1 MTTLDKAVLLAAVA
15 LFGAASADAQ
25 SALLTLPDLSQH
37 ARLTQRIGLTDI
49 TIDYHR
55 PLVAG
60 RKIFGALEPYGE
72 VWRAG
77 ANYNTT
83 FEISDSLRVEGHV
96 LPKGVYGLHMIP
108 GASSW
113 VIIFSNNSTSW
124 GSFTYDSTEDA
135 LRVRVAPQT
144 IPHVEALTYSFDD
157 PKPSSVVLTMR
168 WDNVAVPV
176 RMEIDTPH
184 LVAQRLR
191 LQLRG
196 RAQTEW
202 QAWEE
207 VANYLLENSLD
218 ASEAL
223 RYANQSIQIEDR
235 FENEVT
241 RARAL
246 RALGRAA
253 EADSAQAKAITMGS
267 QAQVYSF
274 ARTLQRLGQ
283 QRAALQIFLQDSRK
297 HPGTWTSHLEA
308 ARIAVAASDYPQAIV
323 ETKAAITLAPTAM
336 KAPLEQVLVQL
347 QNGVDINRE
356 VRASDMT
363 VRDTIE
369 SYYERLGQRAGWDAV
384 FADDVAFTN
393 FASPVRRVAGKEAF
407 LQATRRFYGS
417 VGSLEV
423 RELVVDGAYACA
435 LVRYEVQPP
444 NGAPPF
450 ESHVAEFFTVDDG
463 KIGAFAICFDTA
475 PYPKS

>member
-1 MTTLDKAVLLAAVA
+1 MATWPHAGQSQAMTTSTRAVLLAAGM
-15 LFGAASADAQ
+15 LLGAASADAQ

-37 ARLTQRIGLTDI
+37 ARVTQRIGLTDI

-60 RKIFGALEPYGE
+60 RKIFGALQPYGE

-83 FEISDSLRVEGHV
+83 IEISDSVRVDGRS
-96 LPKGVYGLHMIP
+96 LPKGIYGLHMIP

-157 PKPSSVVLTMR
+157 PKPASVVLTMR
-168 WDNVAVPV
+168 WENVAVPI
-176 RMEIDTPH
+176 RLEIDAPH
-184 LVAQRLR
+184 LVAQKLR

-202 QAWEE
+202 QSWEE
-207 VANYLLENSLD
+207 VANYLLESSLD
-218 ASEAL
+218 ATEAL
-223 RYANQSIQIEDR
+223 RYADRSIQIEDR

-241 RARAL
+241 LARAL
-246 RALGRAA
+246 RALGRVA
-253 EADSAQAKAITMGS
+253 EADSTQSKAIAMGS
-267 QAQVYSF
+267 QAQVYSL

-308 ARIAVAASDYPQAIV
+308 ARIAVAASDYRQAIV
-323 ETKAAITLAPTAM
+323 EIKAAIALATPAM
-336 KAPLEQVLVQL
+336 KGALQQVLVQL
-347 QNGVDINRE
+347 QNGVDINR
-356 VRASDMT
+356 
-363 VRDTIE
+363 
-369 SYYERLGQRAGWDAV
+369 
-384 FADDVAFTN
+384 
-393 FASPVRRVAGKEAF
+393 
-407 LQATRRFYGS
+407 
-417 VGSLEV
+417 
-423 RELVVDGAYACA
+423 
-435 LVRYEVQPP
+435 
-444 NGAPPF
+444 
-450 ESHVAEFFTVDDG
+450 
-463 KIGAFAICFDTA
+463 
-475 PYPKS
+475 

>member
-1 MTTLDKAVLLAAVA
+1 MATIERIFLLAAGM
-15 LFGAASADAQ
+15 LLGAASADAQ
-25 SALLTLPDLSQH
+25 SAVLTFPDLSQR
-37 ARLTQRIGLTDI
+37 ARVTQRIGLTDV

-60 RKIFGALEPYGE
+60 RKIFGALQPYGD

-83 FEISDSLRVEGHV
+83 IEITDSVRVEGRP
-96 LPKGVYGLHMIP
+96 LAKGIYGLHMIP

-135 LRVRVAPQT
+135 LRVRVTPQT

-168 WDNVAVPV
+168 WEKVAVPM

-184 LVAQRLR
+184 LVAQKLR

-202 QAWEE
+202 QSWEE

-218 ASEAL
+218 AAEAL
-223 RYANQSIQIEDR
+223 RYADQSIQIEDR
-235 FENEVT
+235 FENEIT

-253 EADSAQAKAITMGS
+253 EADSTQSKAIAMGS
-267 QAQVYSF
+267 QTQVYSF

-308 ARIAVAASDYPQAIV
+308 ARIAVAASDYRQAII
-323 ETKAAITLAPTAM
+323 EIRAAIPLATPAM
-336 KAPLEQVLVQL
+336 KGPLEQVLVQL
-347 QNGVDINRE
+347 QNGVDINR
-356 VRASDMT
+356 
-363 VRDTIE
+363 
-369 SYYERLGQRAGWDAV
+369 
-384 FADDVAFTN
+384 
-393 FASPVRRVAGKEAF
+393 
-407 LQATRRFYGS
+407 
-417 VGSLEV
+417 
-423 RELVVDGAYACA
+423 
-435 LVRYEVQPP
+435 
-444 NGAPPF
+444 
-450 ESHVAEFFTVDDG
+450 
-463 KIGAFAICFDTA
+463 
-475 PYPKS
+475 